1 MDLLLPI
8 LVFACTVALVM
19 AMAAFTRPRR
29 AEERLKRLA
38 PSSDGEIDTDE
49 TLLVSTRGSA
59 LVRALHA
66 IGRRSS
72 QRSDT
77 GALRARLVYAGY
89 RHPAAVA
96 LYFGVR
102 LALGVALPFALLST
116 PFVWALPRLQLLL
129 VACLLAAA
137 GYVGPSIWIDLRRA
151 RRQNEMRRSLPDALD
166 LMVVCVEAGYG
177 VQASLTRVT
186 EEFASRSPV
195 LSSELGLAV
204 AETRAGKGLE
214 GALRSLS
221 ERTGV
226 DDISS
231 LVALLVQTERFGTSV
246 ANALRVHAD
255 AMRVRRM
262 QRAEERA
269 QKAPLKL
276 IFPST
281 LIFAAL
287 MMVFLAPS
295 LYRFMAAFPGEQ

>member
-1 MDLLLPI
+1 MDLLVPI

-19 AMAAFTRPRR
+19 AVAAFSSPRR
-29 AEERLKRLA
+29 AEERLKQLA
-38 PSSDGEIDTDE
+38 PRSEDDSEGDE
-49 TLLVSTRGSA
+49 TLLVSTRESR

-66 IGRRSS
+66 LGRHSS

-77 GALRARLVYAGY
+77 GPLRQRLVYAGY
-89 RHPAAVA
+89 RHPAAVGV
-96 LYFGVR
+96 YFGLR
-102 LALGVALPFALLST
+102 LMLGVALPFAFFST
-116 PFVWALPRLQLLL
+116 PLVWSLPHLQLVVLL
-129 VACLLAAA
+129 CLLAAV
-137 GYVGPSIWIDLRRA
+137 GYIGPSIWIDLRRTG
-151 RRQNEMRRSLPDALD
+151 RQNEMRRTLPDALD

-177 VQASLTRVT
+177 IQASLARVT

-195 LSSELGLAV
+195 LSAELGLAV

-226 DDISS
+226 DDVSS

-295 LYRFMAAFPGEQ
+295 LYRFMAAFPGKG